1 MSNNPTTYTE
11 WRWMSGPSK
20 DVTMSEAKTG
30 EKTPWEQNMDGIYKR
45 LQEMRDNRELFV
57 RLPTARLSD
66 VEVEERRLLKLGSNA
81 TAYEMVTMR
90 MNVVELK
97 NAYHHIDARLGHA
110 IAERNLL
117 EETLTVEK
125 AEREN
130 RSKQAWSAEKR
141 LTEALER
148 VHTLEKELKK
158 ANEHV
163 DGFRA
168 LEEYRKVAEKQVAE
182 AKKRK

>member
-1 MSNNPTTYTE
+1 MSSDPTSYAE
-11 WRWMSGPSK
+11 WRWVTGRDGKGAAMPDSK
-20 DVTMSEAKTG
+20 TE

-57 RLPTARLSD
+57 RLPADRLSD

-148 VHTLEKELKK
+148 VHTLEKQLKE
-158 ANEHV
+158 AN
-163 DGFRA
+163 GA
-168 LEEYRKVAEKQVAE
+168 INATLEEYRKVASEKAGKAE
-182 AKKRK
+182 KRK